1 VTLADVFLLAWVA
14 LLATSGFFRG
24 FAAQLLSLAGVLA
37 GLLVGAWAGPHVLP
51 GGEAS
56 PWVPLASLVGAAVGA
71 VVLGVAAGRLAA
83 GAHVFV
89 SGRPALRVAD
99 RVAGAAVGALV
110 ALALAWLAS
119 VVFLHQS
126 ALGLRGVVQRSAIL
140 PALVAAVPPE
150 PVLRALQRFDPF
162 PVLPELAP
170 RTLPPPDASVL
181 RDAGT
186 RVAGQSVVKVEGT
199 SCGLAVQGSGWVV
212 RSGIVATNAHVV
224 SGQEDTHVLA
234 LNGETRAATI
244 VYLDGT
250 NDVALLRVPGL
261 GVRPLQANGSGRFP
275 RSVALLGYPRDG
287 PLVAVAGTA
296 GSPRIVLAP
305 DAYERR
311 IRPRRVVP
319 LRGNVEPGESGGPV
333 VDRAGR
339 VVAMIF
345 GGTRRGGGGFAVPV
359 DLVARGFAGPLAPAG
374 PGPCVG

>member
-1 VTLADVFLLAWVA
+1 VTLADVLVLAWVA

-24 FAAQLLSLAGVLA
+24 FTAQALSFVGVVA
-37 GLLVGAWAGPHVLP
+37 GLLVGAWAGPHIVP
-51 GGEAS
+51 GGESS
-56 PWVPLASLVGAAVGA
+56 PWVLLASLVGAAVGA
-71 VVLGVAAGRLAA
+71 IGFAVAAVPIAA
-83 GAHVFV
+83 GAQTFV
-89 SGRPALRVAD
+89 SRRPALRAAD
-99 RVAGAAVGALV
+99 RVAGAAAGALV
-110 ALALAWLAS
+110 ALALVWVTAVL
-119 VVFLHQS
+119 FLHQS

-140 PALVAAVPPE
+140 PGLVAAVPPE
-150 PVLRALQRFDPF
+150 PLLRALERFDPF

-170 RTLPPPDASVL
+170 RALPPPDPSVL
-181 RDAGT
+181 RDAST
-186 RVAGQSVVKVEGT
+186 RAAGASVVKVEGT

-212 RSGIVATNAHVV
+212 REGIVATNVHVV
-224 SGQEDTHVLA
+224 SGQEDTRVLA

-244 VYLDGT
+244 VYVDRT

-261 GVRPLQANGSGRFP
+261 PAPPLRVDGSGRFP
-275 RSVALLGYPRDG
+275 RPVALLGYPRDG

-305 DAYERR
+305 DAYERG

-319 LRGNVEPGESGGPV
+319 LRGAVEPGESGGPV

-345 GGTRRGGGGFAVPV
+345 GGARRGAGGFAVPV
-359 DLVARGFAGPLAPAG
+359 DLVTRALARPLRPGA